1 MILTV
6 LVNPC
11 LIRQIKVSAWKSEAQ
26 NKILEETLAI
36 GDSGVYSAHI
46 IKILQG
52 EPFVIGFSGG
62 IGGRFI
68 KNFLDKRRIV
78 SDLTSIDS
86 EPRML
91 TIMSD
96 QAKTKEF
103 TFTSN
108 GYEPEET
115 DLKALKHKFHN
126 HIRECETV
134 IFAGRLLS
142 AQAFDKAEE
151 VLSMIEEGQKAVV
164 QASADNIELLSKYRP
179 YAVVTDLEALRRIGI
194 DGIWKVSEA
203 EKLQKWMLTY
213 KIKYFFVQTPET
225 IYGFSRSKIAY
236 VSYPPREK
244 AEDIIQS
251 SILGGIAIGVQRNYL
266 LEKNLQIAG
275 AIAAQINIR
284 NFPDIIKRK
293 EIDQA
298 MNQVKVKEVYSEK
311 KGFTH
316 NSATGGN

>member
-6 LVNPC
+6 LVNPY
-11 LIRQIKVSAWKSEAQ
+11 LIRQIQVSAWKSEGQ
-26 NKILEETLAI
+26 NKITEESLAI
-36 GDSGVYSAHI
+36 GDSGIYSAHI
-46 IKILQG
+46 VKILQG

-78 SDLTSIDS
+78 SDLIGIEG

-91 TIMSD
+91 TLISD
-96 QAKTKEF
+96 QAKTREYS
-103 TFTSN
+103 FTSN
-108 GYEPEET
+108 GYTPTTNE
-115 DLKALKHKFHN
+115 LKALKHKFHN

-142 AQAFDKAEE
+142 SQSAKKAEE
-151 VLSMIEEGQKAVV
+151 ILSMIDEGQKVVV
-164 QASADNIELLSKYRP
+164 QASADNIEILSKHHP
-179 YAVVTDLEALRRIGI
+179 HAVVTDVDALRKIGI
-194 DGIWKVSEA
+194 DGIWRPSEA
-203 EKLQKWMLTY
+203 EKVRKWMHQY

-225 IYGFSRSKIAY
+225 IYGFSRTKIAY

-244 AEDIIQS
+244 EEDIIQS

-266 LEKNLQIAG
+266 LEKNLRIAG
-275 AIAAQINIR
+275 AIASQINIR

-293 EIDQA
+293 EIDHG
-298 MNQVKVKEVYSEK
+298 MNQVKIKEVYSEK
-311 KGFTH
+311 K
-316 NSATGGN
+316 AWEI